1 MNFYSPIRYPG
12 GKNKLAKFIAL
23 ICKKNNINGHY
34 VEPYAGSASV
44 ALFLLL
50 NDYVSEITI
59 NDIDRSI
66 YAFWYS
72 ILNNTEKFCKHIQ
85 KTKVDVEN
93 WKKQREVQDDKRKA
107 SLFNLGFSTLFL
119 NRTNM
124 SGIINGGVIGGLKQR
139 GNYKMNCRFDKKE
152 LISRIKR
159 IAKYKK
165 KIHLYNI
172 DAIELVRKFQKES
185 KDSQTIFYFDPPYYL
200 KGESL
205 YTNYYKPNDHRKIS
219 EAIKKIK
226 NSRWIIS
233 YDDVPEIKNLYKGFK
248 KIEYSFFH
256 TAYRPKRGK
265 EVLFFDRN
273 LIIPRIKNPVA
284 I

>member
-1 MNFYSPIRYPG
+1 
-12 GKNKLAKFIAL
+12 
-23 ICKKNNINGHY
+23 
-34 VEPYAGSASV
+34 
-44 ALFLLL
+44 
-50 NDYVSEITI
+50 
-59 NDIDRSI
+59 
-66 YAFWYS
+66 
-72 ILNNTEKFCKHIQ
+72 
-85 KTKVDVEN
+85 
-93 WKKQREVQDDKRKA
+93 
-107 SLFNLGFSTLFL
+107 
-119 NRTNM
+119 
-124 SGIINGGVIGGLKQR
+124 
-139 GNYKMNCRFDKKE
+139 MNCRFDKKE

-256 TAYRPKRGK
+256 TAHRPKRGK